1 MSPTLLGII
10 GLVVLVVV
18 LFSRMP
24 VGFVM
29 ALIGF
34 VGFTYMV
41 SLEAGLSLLAKD
53 VFGIFG
59 SYSLTVI
66 PLFVLMGQIAFHAG
80 ISRRLYDSAY
90 TFMGHWPGGL
100 AMATIGACAGFSA
113 ICGST
118 NAAAATMATVALPE
132 MKRYGYDM
140 KLATGT
146 VAAGGSLGILIP
158 PSVIFIVYGIMTE
171 QSIGKLFLSGIFP
184 GILLASLF
192 LLTIY
197 IWTRL
202 RPELGPR
209 GPRTSLG
216 EKLRALSGLV
226 EMLIIFG
233 LVMGG
238 LFRGVFTPTEAG
250 AIGAFS
256 TLILAIVRR
265 QINWQGFVQALVET
279 TRISCMVLVIVTG
292 ATVFGHFL
300 AITRIPFELAG
311 WVKGLPLP
319 SWGIMGVIIFIYLMG
334 GCFMDALALILLTIP
349 IFFPVAVSLG
359 YDPIW
364 FGVIIVMVTEMGV
377 ITPPVGVNVY
387 VVSGVAKDVPLEDIF
402 RGILPLLLALIT
414 AVILMIL
421 FPQIALFLPGL
432 MRESLESILPLS
444 LKAGFCSEKH
454 HPLRRVVR

>member
-1 MSPTLLGII
+1 MSPTLVGII
-10 GLVVLVVV
+10 GLVVLIVV

-29 ALIGF
+29 ALVGC
-34 VGFTYMV
+34 VGFSYMV

-171 QSIGKLFLSGIFP
+171 QSIGKLFASGIFP

-197 IWTRL
+197 VWTRL

-209 GPRTSLG
+209 GPRTTPK

-238 LFRGVFTPTEAG
+238 LFKGFFTPTEAG
-250 AIGAFS
+250 AVGAFS
-256 TLILAIVRR
+256 TLVLAIVRR
-265 QINWQGFVQALVET
+265 QIDWQGFVQALVET

-319 SWGIMGVIIFIYLMG
+319 SWGIMGVVIFIYLMG

-359 YDPIW
+359 YHPIW

-387 VVSGVAKDVPLEDIF
+387 VVSGVAKDVPLEVIF
-402 RGILPLLLALIT
+402 RGILPLLLALIV
-414 AVILMIL
+414 AVVCMLL

-432 MRESLESILPLS
+432 MR
-444 LKAGFCSEKH
+444 
-454 HPLRRVVR
+454 